1 MTVDISGASVLV
13 VANECESKAGMM
25 KKDFETE
32 IPMSDQ
38 TIVSSLARSPV
49 SRAVRVAD
57 QVYGQLRRAII
68 HGEIPPG
75 TRLRET
81 EVAAALNVSR
91 TPVREAISRLI
102 GDWLVRELPTGG
114 VEIVDSTAD
123 LAEIHYIREA
133 LETCAARLAAERIT
147 EEQLAKLEKLVK
159 AAKRASVKERV
170 RINQEFHMTIVEASG
185 SPRLLAMVGGF
196 REYFLNPR
204 WTSRHDR
211 AMTEKALHD
220 HTKIIA
226 ALRARSPDRV
236 ERLLRQHLKLGW
248 EQLTAG
254 TKLNG

>member
-1 MTVDISGASVLV
+1 MKRDLEPSNSISDQPV
-13 VANECESKAGMM
+13 VAG
-25 KKDFETE
+25 
-32 IPMSDQ
+32 
-38 TIVSSLARSPV
+38 LARSPV
-49 SRAVRVAD
+49 ARAARVVD

-68 HGEIPPG
+68 QGEIKPG

-123 LAEIHYIREA
+123 LAEIHTIREA

-147 EEQLAKLEKLVK
+147 DEQLVRLEKLVK
-159 AAKRASVKERV
+159 SAKRASVKERV

-185 SPRLLAMVGGF
+185 SPRLLAMVSGF

-211 AMTEKALHD
+211 AMTDKALRD

-226 ALRARSPDRV
+226 ALRARSADRV
-236 ERLLRQHLKLGW
+236 ERLLRKHLKLGW